1 MAWNRD
7 EGGHEA
13 SALRLDNPVTDN
25 KREEKTK
32 EEPAQGIPL
41 KAWTIYSFQQGAAS
55 VYGRVEVPGILCG
68 LFKFYVNTQ
77 QQISSSWRASRNSV
91 HIGFEYD

>member
-32 EEPAQGIPL
+32 EEPAQGIDQRPL
-41 KAWTIYSFQQGAAS
+41 SQA
-55 VYGRVEVPGILCG
+55 VEMTLA
-68 LFKFYVNTQ
+68 Y
-77 QQISSSWRASRNSV
+77 
-91 HIGFEYD
+91 